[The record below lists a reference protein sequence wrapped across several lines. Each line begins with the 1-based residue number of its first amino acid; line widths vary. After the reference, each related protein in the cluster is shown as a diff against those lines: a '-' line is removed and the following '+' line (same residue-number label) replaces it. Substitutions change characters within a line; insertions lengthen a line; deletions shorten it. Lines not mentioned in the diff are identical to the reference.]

1 LKWEMRG
8 TGREGARGGRR
19 GRRVEEVVC
28 HGNFCK
34 VRSLKMKK
42 ERERERERIFIQKRK
57 NGKNGFVQ
65 SEERSSRSQKKIRVE
80 WLLVGH
86 VAA

>member
-1 LKWEMRG
+1 MRG

-42 ERERERERIFIQKRK
+42 ERERERENIHPKK
-57 NGKNGFVQ
+57 KEW
-65 SEERSSRSQKKIRVE
+65 EEWFRAE
-80 WLLVGH
+80 
-86 VAA
+86 

>member
-19 GRRVEEVVC
+19 ERRVEEVVC

-42 ERERERERIFIQKRK
+42 EREREREREREYSSKKERMGRMVSCRVKRGVLEVK
-57 NGKNGFVQ
+57 
-65 SEERSSRSQKKIRVE
+65 RR
-80 WLLVGH
+80 
-86 VAA
+86 